1 MRVAL
6 VLRDVMIRWIR
17 KFEGPNNNVK
27 GAVAQ
32 LPTCESGSGKTYADL
47 KRAQSFGDALAG
59 DGR

>member
-1 MRVAL
+1 MTL

-32 LPTCESGSGKTYADL
+32 LPTCESGGGKTYYADL
-47 KRAQSFGDALAG
+47 KRAQSFGDTLAG